1 MLKLKYINSEDETY
15 ELVPCAHTSTD
26 GSKYGVASNS
36 EFGHV
41 KVMDVYQT
49 NISGEGVVVSQNA
62 IHNMYYEQSKQ
73 NTKINELQK
82 SVTQYYQLNPLNNT
96 SSGVTG
102 YSLSEISFSINQ
114 EGPITCYE
122 SENIKLYNNRS
133 FDAFEW
139 LCFVIIEDSLV
150 RNSITIP
157 RKVFDQRDVELFYV
171 NSANEQKF
179 MTIVGKR
186 TLKDGNTLEL
196 DPTQFKIKIS
206 SNLYNKRNNAALAI
220 FGFGGLALDYPYSVS

>member
-1 MLKLKYINSEDETY
+1 MLKLKYINSEDEIY

-62 IHNMYYEQSKQ
+62 IHNMYYEQSQ
-73 NTKINELQK
+73 NNTTVNGKINALQK
-82 SVTQYYQLNPLNNT
+82 SVTQYYQLNPLNST

-114 EGPITCYE
+114 
-122 SENIKLYNNRS
+122 L
-133 FDAFEW
+133 
-139 LCFVIIEDSLV
+139 
-150 RNSITIP
+150 
-157 RKVFDQRDVELFYV
+157 
-171 NSANEQKF
+171 KF
-179 MTIVGKR
+179 T
-186 TLKDGNTLEL
+186 
-196 DPTQFKIKIS
+196 
-206 SNLYNKRNNAALAI
+206 
-220 FGFGGLALDYPYSVS
+220 